1 MKYNQDLHI
10 LWGWNYKWFLKL
22 ISVELLGN
30 LHSLNMGGFYSERKH
45 LVSKIILTVFSCLP
59 GYLRFTSL
67 ASSTEQTYRENS
79 GSSPVCCFFPNSRK
93 KMGHSIP
100 CFSHQVRVFQEAP
113 WRTPRPNIQGW
124 RAGWLASAGLARS
137 SSRGACTCP
146 GPIPVGLVG
155 LWSPGRSSG
164 GHRSLK
170 GEALQELER
179 EAGLQSDRVGFS
191 RRAQVPEG
199 CYWME
204 WVSSTPSWQLR

>member
-100 CFSHQVRVFQEAP
+100 CFSTRSECFRKLPDGHQGQTSRD
-113 WRTPRPNIQGW
+113 GGL
-124 RAGWLASAGLARS
+124 AGWLPQGWQDPA
-137 SSRGACTCP
+137 P
-146 GPIPVGLVG
+146 GVHAPVQDP
-155 LWSPGRSSG
+155 SPWG
-164 GHRSLK
+164 
-170 GEALQELER
+170 
-179 EAGLQSDRVGFS
+179 
-191 RRAQVPEG
+191 
-199 CYWME
+199 
-204 WVSSTPSWQLR
+204 